1 MIFALETQ
9 QPVNAFLKSALE
21 ILLGSV

>member
-1 MIFALETQ
+1 MIFPLETQ